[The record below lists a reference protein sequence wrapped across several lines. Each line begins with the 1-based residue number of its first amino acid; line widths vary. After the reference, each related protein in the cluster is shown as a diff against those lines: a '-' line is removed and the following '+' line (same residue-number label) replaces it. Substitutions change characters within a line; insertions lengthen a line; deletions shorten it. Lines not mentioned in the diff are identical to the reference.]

1 MKLFEWESAP
11 FYMSQDKMS
20 DFVQYLN
27 EQWQS
32 RVRYLDHEELSES
45 AENTLTST
53 QRFFQFTGD
62 RRIIA
67 RNYVGV
73 MQFDGIRI
81 QVIPKL
87 FKGSTVDQNHLM
99 NSNLL
104 YWLSYC
110 RKIRFPFSVIDAS
123 LVEIDDLL
131 EFIIYLFANRTN
143 EVLSTHPYHAYE
155 SITEEVPFLRGRIN
169 FPAYASENIATGK
182 WHSFQCTHSPFVFDN
197 LFNRIVRH
205 VCRKLVNTTCN
216 SENKELLTSI
226 LFHLHDVS
234 DVNVQASDCK
244 KVVLNPLYSDLRHV
258 LNFCEIFLKEQVS
271 IGDFSKDQNFCF
283 MFPMEYV
290 FEDFIFGFLDTH
302 SRKKPLSQSSDY
314 LATHDKKK
322 VFKIRNDVYFKDELI
337 IDTKYKSRA
346 KEANRKGG
354 VQQSDLYQVI
364 SYAIRRGCSS
374 AMLLYPY
381 IDGADNSEMLLK
393 IPEGNLS
400 EEIEIDVKSIDIT
413 LESLK
418 NADEVLKGRFKKVGL
433 LMSGN

>member
-1 MKLFEWESAP
+1 MRLFEWESAP
-11 FYMSQDKMS
+11 FSMSQDQMS
-20 DFVQYLN
+20 EFVRYLN
-27 EQWQS
+27 EQWHS
-32 RVRYLDHEELSES
+32 RVRYLDDEDSKERGEDNL
-45 AENTLTST
+45 AST

-62 RRIIA
+62 RRIVA
-67 RNYVGV
+67 RNYAGV
-73 MQFDGIRI
+73 IQFDGVRI

-87 FKGSTVDQNHLM
+87 FKGTAIDHNHLM
-99 NSNLL
+99 NCNLL

-110 RKIRFPFSVIDAS
+110 RKIRFPFSMIDAS
-123 LVEIDDLL
+123 LVEINDLL
-131 EFIIYLFANRTN
+131 EFMIYLFANRTN
-143 EVLSTHPYHAYE
+143 QVLSIHPYHAYQ
-155 SITEEVPFLRGRIN
+155 SISEEVPVLRGRID

-205 VCRKLVNTTCN
+205 VCRRLVNTTWN
-216 SENKELLTSI
+216 STNKTLLTSI

-234 DVNVQASDCK
+234 DVNVQASDCQ
-244 KVVLNPLYSDLRHV
+244 KVVLNPLYSDLRHI
-258 LNFCEIFLKEQVS
+258 LDFCEIFLKEQVPM
-271 IGDFSKDQNFCF
+271 GEFSKDQNFCF

-290 FEDFIFGFLDTH
+290 FEDFIFGFLDAH
-302 SRKKPLSQSSDY
+302 SGKKPLSQSTDY

-337 IDTKYKSRA
+337 IDTKYKART

-364 SYAIRRGCSS
+364 SYSIRRGCSS

-393 IPEGNLS
+393 IPEGRLS
-400 EEIEIDVKSIDIT
+400 EEIEIDVKSIDII
-413 LESLK
+413 LGSLK
-418 NADEVLKGRFKKVGL
+418 NADEVLKGRFKTAGL
-433 LMSGN
+433 LS

>member
-1 MKLFEWESAP
+1 
-11 FYMSQDKMS
+11 MSE
-20 DFVQYLN
+20 FVRYLN
-27 EQWQS
+27 EQWRS
-32 RVRYLDHEELSES
+32 RVMYLDSEEFEESFENLS
-45 AENTLTST
+45 TPT

-62 RRIIA
+62 RRIVA

-73 MQFDGIRI
+73 IQFDGIRI

-87 FKGSTVDQNHLM
+87 FKGGAVDDNHLM

-123 LVEIDDLL
+123 LAEIDDLL
-131 EFIIYLFANRTN
+131 EFIIYLFANRAN
-143 EVLSTHPYHAYE
+143 QVLSTHPYYAYE

-169 FPAYASENIATGK
+169 FPAYASENISTGK
-182 WHSFQCTHSPFVFDN
+182 WHTFQCTHSPFVFDN
-197 LFNRIVRH
+197 LFNRIVRN
-205 VCRKLVNTTCN
+205 VCRRLVNTTRS
-216 SENKELLTSI
+216 SENKALLTSI

-234 DVNVQASDCK
+234 DVNVQPSDCQ
-244 KVVLNPLYSDLRHV
+244 KVVLNPLYSDLRNV
-258 LNFCEIFLKEQVS
+258 LDFCEIFLKEQVP

-290 FEDFIFGFLDTH
+290 FEDFIFGFLDVH
-302 SRKKPLSQSSDY
+302 SGKKPLSQSTDY
-314 LATHDKKK
+314 LATHEKRK

-337 IDTKYKSRA
+337 IDTKYKART

-364 SYAIRRGCSS
+364 SYAIRRSCRS

-381 IDGADNSEMLLK
+381 IRGADNSEMLLK
-393 IPEGNLS
+393 IPEGTLS

-413 LESLK
+413 LESFK
-418 NADEVLKGRFKKVGL
+418 NADEVLTSRFKKAGL
-433 LMSGN
+433 TR